1 MEPLQ
6 TIPYATVV
14 QITDSHLFA
23 DLEGRLL
30 GMNTQESLQR
40 VAQLVENEQRQPDL
54 LLCTGDIS
62 QDGSAESY
70 QRFASMANRF
80 AAPVRWVAGNHDE
93 RLALQQAS
101 LAASWVNPVYDLGA
115 WRVITLD
122 TSVANEVHGY
132 LDQEQLSILENALQS
147 AGERHVLIAL
157 HHHPVPIHSHWMD
170 QINLHNAADMLAII
184 AEHSNVKAVLWGHV
198 HQEFDAY
205 QDGVRWLACPSTCI
219 QFAPRQADF
228 TLDEKAPGYRWLR
241 LYEDGQ
247 IQTAVS
253 RVETFKLEID
263 RNSNGY

>member
-6 TIPYATVV
+6 AIPYATVV
-14 QITDSHLFA
+14 QITDSHLYA
-23 DLEGRLL
+23 QLDGRLL
-30 GMNTQESLQR
+30 GMKTQESLQQ
-40 VAQLVENEQRQPDL
+40 VAQLVAAEQQEIDL

-70 QRFASMANRF
+70 QRFASLANSF
-80 AAPVRWVAGNHDE
+80 AAPVRWIAGNHDE
-93 RLALQQAS
+93 RIALQQAS
-101 LAASWVNPVYDLGA
+101 LDASWVEPVCDLGA

-132 LDQEQLSILENALQS
+132 LDQHQLSILDEALHS

-157 HHHPVPIHSHWMD
+157 HHHPVAIGSRWMD
-170 QINLHNAADMLAII
+170 KINLHNAAQMLAIV
-184 AEHSNVKAVLWGHV
+184 ADYTNVKAVLWGHV
-198 HQEFDAY
+198 HQEFDEY
-205 QDGVRWLACPSTCI
+205 QHGVRWLACPSTCI
-219 QFAPRQADF
+219 QFAPQQADF
-228 TLDEKAPGYRWLR
+228 TLDEVAPGYRWLR

-253 RVETFKLEID
+253 RVENFKLEID